1 MVTGDSVVQG
11 DKYMIEVNSFINSVG
26 DYAFDCELRH
36 DMLLR
41 DTKYTGDV
49 VVINTEMCSIVVT
62 DDTMLMDDRGLWKYA
77 SKLQVGNALKSYMTN
92 RVVVTGVTVYHV
104 EDEPMY
110 RLVDCDK
117 GYIVVNGFYVACDK

>member
-1 MVTGDSVVQG
+1 
-11 DKYMIEVNSFINSVG
+11 MIEVNSFINSVG

-41 DTKYTGDV
+41 DAKYTGEV
-49 VVINTEMCSIVVT
+49 IVINTEMCSIVVT

-77 SKLQVGNALKSYMTN
+77 SDLHVGNALKSYMTN
-92 RVVVTGVTVYHV
+92 RVVVTGVTKYHI

-110 RLVDCDK
+110 RIVDCDK
-117 GYIVVNGFYVACDK
+117 GFIVVNGFYVSVDK